1 MQNENGTAVSSLG
14 TSSVPIL
21 HPFSPALRLLLIPF
35 LVYLAWLIEIVLLA
49 ANPRLLEHPE
59 PAGFALYTVAGCIL
73 TGMIIPILCIRKAF
87 ISGDVTMFQI
97 GFRTFHRT
105 LLACSVTCTIGIGM
119 VVLFNPFGADRLAFA
134 NAFLLLLPTAASS
147 VMVCWVLAGTHL
159 QAFVRSG
166 GALLSITTGVVI
178 TSLLFATAALAISP
192 SVREEGTTFWPVFIG
207 LGAALFF
214 FAVRDVYAT
223 AIMVT
228 GSGVFFGAGTLD
240 YGYLH
245 GIHPQIYVSSLLAVV
260 VLLALHFYLSRNYAT
275 IVVPVEP

>member
-1 MQNENGTAVSSLG
+1 MIPLAVYS
-14 TSSVPIL
+14 
-21 HPFSPALRLLLIPF
+21 
-35 LVYLAWLIEIVLLA
+35 AWVLELFLLA
-49 ANPRLLEHPE
+49 GSEHIFLRFDPS
-59 PAGFALYTVAGCIL
+59 GIFLYTLIAGII
-73 TGMIIPILCIRKAF
+73 TGMIAPLVCIRIALL
-87 ISGDVTMFQI
+87 SGAVNMFQI
-97 GFRTFHRT
+97 GFRTFRRT

-147 VMVCWVLAGTHL
+147 VMVCWVLCGTHL

-192 SVREEGTTFWPVFIG
+192 SVREEGTTFWPIFIG
-207 LGAALFF
+207 LGAAFFF

-260 VLLALHFYLSRNYAT
+260 VLIALHFYLSRNYAT
-275 IVVPVEP
+275 IVVPAEP